1 MTQFKFDPYWKTNVT
16 DPIERLKHQKAE
28 QQLFVE
34 ARQKVEKKRL
44 EYQKKYGY
52 NNRLD
57 ATKDLINVLKE
68 K

>member
-1 MTQFKFDPYWKTNVT
+1 MTY
-16 DPIERLKHQKAE
+16 DPIERLKQQKAE

-34 ARQKVEKKRL
+34 ARKKVEKKRL